1 MQNVIGIDVSKAKLD
16 ICALLDRKIR
26 KKTVENSAS
35 GFKSLRNW
43 ISKNNINN
51 PHFCMESTGCYSEG
65 VAEFFHE
72 LGFKVSVVNPLQ
84 IKTFRNTKLIRQ
96 KTDSVDAQVIAEFC
110 LQNNPAP
117 WNPRSPEKKELHNI
131 NVRIS
136 ELKAEVNRALNA
148 LENKNVSEL
157 ILKSVHDEIK
167 FLKNQIDLLENEV
180 RNIINSNKHLKEQ
193 FDKVTEIK
201 GVGEKLALT
210 IIADM
215 PDVSNFQKSGQFA
228 AFAGVSPAHFQS
240 GSSVR
245 GKSHISRL
253 GSKSIRKVLYM
264 SALVVKNH
272 NPYFQK
278 FVQKLRKK
286 GKSPKVI
293 IVAIMRKL
301 LCILF
306 GMLKNSSHFDP
317 NLAFCN

>member
-167 FLKNQIDLLENEV
+167 FLKNQ
-180 RNIINSNKHLKEQ
+180 
-193 FDKVTEIK
+193 
-201 GVGEKLALT
+201 
-210 IIADM
+210 
-215 PDVSNFQKSGQFA
+215 
-228 AFAGVSPAHFQS
+228 
-240 GSSVR
+240 
-245 GKSHISRL
+245 
-253 GSKSIRKVLYM
+253 
-264 SALVVKNH
+264 
-272 NPYFQK
+272 
-278 FVQKLRKK
+278 KK
-286 GKSPKVI
+286 YV
-293 IVAIMRKL
+293 
-301 LCILF
+301 
-306 GMLKNSSHFDP
+306 
-317 NLAFCN
+317 